1 MVRGQLAGHR
11 DDEFHGAKRFP
22 RSEHLKMTERFT
34 PVSPG
39 IVEWR
44 VTFDDP
50 HTWTRPWTF
59 TWTFT
64 MMLKQKTQGEQVYEY
79 AWHEVK
85 YGLKNI
91 LTGARANADVQHESK
106 QETMS
111 RAVRPGATL

>member
-64 MMLKQKTQGEQVYEY
+64 MMLKQKDTERAGVRIR
-79 AWHEVK
+79 V
-85 YGLKNI
+85 
-91 LTGARANADVQHESK
+91 ARSQIWPEEHPHW
-106 QETMS
+106 
-111 RAVRPGATL
+111 RARKR